1 MLNARCNRLPC
12 RNAYVTICHG
22 MNEGPAPRLAVASGH
37 NANGPMSAGMTDC
50 NRNSATLATISAVVT
65 GGMQSRRSAPLE
77 RRNGRQMG
85 APDTPDKYGPAAA
98 AVA

>member
-1 MLNARCNRLPC
+1 MNDTPC
-12 RNAYVTICHG
+12 
-22 MNEGPAPRLAVASGH
+22 PRLAVASGH
-37 NANGPMSAGMTDC
+37 SANGTTRPGTTDC
-50 NRNSATLATISAVVT
+50 SKNSATLATISAVVT